1 MGTTEDL
8 AGWLVASRPDDIPA
22 DVVHEARRALVNIVG
37 CALGGAPHPA
47 VDITIDALGAMFGP
61 PDAAVLG
68 RPERA
73 DPLHAALRN
82 GITSH
87 VEDFDDTLPRNYIH
101 ASSPVAS
108 ALLAYASAN
117 RVSGRDLVHAFV
129 LGFEATSRL
138 GNATYPSHYTA
149 GWHSTGSVGVFGAA
163 IAIGTL
169 LKLDRRQMIW
179 AIGLA
184 GTQAAGVREQ
194 FGSMG
199 KALHPGRAAQN
210 GYAAALL
217 AQNGFTSGAHGI
229 EGPRGWASVTSAEHD
244 LSKVTDGLGASWELH
259 VNTYKPFPCGI
270 VNHPAIDAC
279 IQLHDEHGV
288 APGDVAAL
296 RLHVAPLVI
305 DLCGK
310 TDIHT
315 GLEGKF
321 SVVHGAAVGLV
332 RGRAGLREYTDEAVN
347 DPDVKAVRER
357 ATREADD
364 PTVTEDGVHVEL
376 ELTDGRV
383 LEKRLTASLG
393 NLQRPLTD
401 DQLSAKF
408 RDQATLAV
416 TAEQAEQALE
426 LTWRSD
432 ELADVAELVDATVP
446 DG

>member
-8 AGWLVASRPDDIPA
+8 AGWLTASRPDDIPA

-37 CALGGAPHPA
+37 CALGGARHPA

-61 PDAAVLG
+61 PDAAMLG

-73 DPLHAALRN
+73 DPLHAALLN

-169 LKLDRRQMIW
+169 LDLTQQQMVW

-217 AQNGFTSGAHGI
+217 AQQGFTSGAHGI

-332 RGRAGLREYTDEAVN
+332 RGRAGLREYTDEAVV

-408 RDQATLAV
+408 RDQATLAI
-416 TAEQAEQALE
+416 TAEQAEDALE
-426 LTWRSD
+426 LSWRID
-432 ELADVAELVDATVP
+432 GLADVAELVDATVP

>member
-37 CALGGAPHPA
+37 CALGGARHPA
-47 VDITIDALGAMFGP
+47 VDITIGALGAMFGP

-73 DPLHAALRN
+73 DPLHAALLN

-169 LKLDRRQMIW
+169 LGLTQEQMIW

-217 AQNGFTSGAHGI
+217 AQKGFTSGVHGI
-229 EGPRGWASVTSAEHD
+229 EGPRGWAPVTSAEYD
-244 LSKVTDGLGASWELH
+244 LGKVTEGLGASWELH

-279 IQLHDEHGV
+279 IQLHDEYGI

-310 TDIHT
+310 TDIHV

-332 RGRAGLREYTDEAVN
+332 RGRAGLREYTDEAVD

-364 PTVTEDGVHVEL
+364 PTVTEDAVHVEL

-408 RDQATLAV
+408 RDQATLAI
-416 TAEQAEQALE
+416 TAEQAEDALE
-426 LTWRSD
+426 LSWRID
-432 ELADVAELVDATVP
+432 ELADAAELVDATVP

>member
-8 AGWLVASRPDDIPA
+8 AGWLTASRPDDIPA
-22 DVVHEARRALVNIVG
+22 DVTHEARRALVNIVG
-37 CALGGAPHPA
+37 CALGGARHPV

-68 RPERA
+68 RPERT
-73 DPLHAALRN
+73 DPLHAALLN

-117 RVSGRDLVHAFV
+117 RVSGPDLVHAFV

-169 LKLDRRQMIW
+169 LGLTQEQMIW

-217 AQNGFTSGAHGI
+217 AQKGFTSGAHGI

-321 SVVHGAAVGLV
+321 SVVHGASVGLV
-332 RGRAGLREYTDEAVN
+332 RGGAGLREYTDEAVG

-416 TAEQAEQALE
+416 TAEQAELALE
-426 LTWRSD
+426 LSWRVD
-432 ELADVAELVDATVP
+432 ELADVAQLVDATVP

>member
-8 AGWLVASRPDDIPA
+8 AGWLTASRPDDIPA

-73 DPLHAALRN
+73 DPLHAALLN

-169 LKLDRRQMIW
+169 LKLDRRQMVW

-217 AQNGFTSGAHGI
+217 AQKGFTSGAHGI

-279 IQLHDEHGV
+279 IQLHDEHGI

-416 TAEQAEQALE
+416 TAEQAEPALE
-426 LTWRSD
+426 LSWRID

>member
-8 AGWLVASRPDDIPA
+8 AGWLTASRPDDIPA
-22 DVVHEARRALVNIVG
+22 DVTHEARRALVNIVG
-37 CALGGAPHPA
+37 CALGGARHPV

-73 DPLHAALRN
+73 DPLHAALLN

-101 ASSPVAS
+101 ATSPVAS
-108 ALLAYASAN
+108 ALLSYATAN
-117 RVSGRDLVHAFV
+117 RVSGRQLVHAFV

-169 LKLDRRQMIW
+169 LGLTQEQMIW

-217 AQNGFTSGAHGI
+217 AQKGFTSGAHGI

-310 TDIHT
+310 TDIHV

-332 RGRAGLREYTDEAVN
+332 RGRAGLREYTDEAVD

-376 ELTDGRV
+376 ELTDGRL

-401 DQLSAKF
+401 EQLSAKF
-408 RDQATLAV
+408 RDQATLAISP
-416 TAEQAEQALE
+416 EQAEQALE
-426 LTWRSD
+426 LSWRVD
-432 ELADVAELVDATVP
+432 ALDDVAELVDATVP

>member
-8 AGWLVASRPDDIPA
+8 AGWLTASRPDDIPA

-73 DPLHAALRN
+73 DPLHAALLN

-217 AQNGFTSGAHGI
+217 AQKGFTSGAHGI

-332 RGRAGLREYTDEAVN
+332 RGRAGLREYTDEAVD

-416 TAEQAEQALE
+416 TAEQAELALE
-426 LTWRSD
+426 LSWRID

>member
-8 AGWLVASRPDDIPA
+8 AGWLTASRPDDIPA
-22 DVVHEARRALVNIVG
+22 DVTHEARRALVNIVG
-37 CALGGAPHPA
+37 CALGGARHPV

-73 DPLHAALRN
+73 DPLHAALLN

-117 RVSGRDLVHAFV
+117 RVTGRDLVHAFV

-169 LKLDRRQMIW
+169 LELDRRQMIW

-217 AQNGFTSGAHGI
+217 AQKGFTSGAHGI
-229 EGPRGWASVTSAEHD
+229 EGPRGWAPVTSAEHD
-244 LSKVTDGLGASWELH
+244 LSMVTDGLGESWELH

-310 TDIHT
+310 TDIHV

-347 DPDVKAVRER
+347 DPAVKAVRER

-401 DQLSAKF
+401 EQLSAKF
-408 RDQATLAV
+408 RDQATLAISP
-416 TAEQAEQALE
+416 EQAEQALE
-426 LTWRSD
+426 LSWRVD
-432 ELADVAELVDATVP
+432 ALDDVAELVDATVP

>member
-8 AGWLVASRPDDIPA
+8 AGWLTASRPDDIPA
-22 DVVHEARRALVNIVG
+22 DVTHEARRALVNIVG
-37 CALGGAPHPA
+37 CALGGARHPV

-68 RPERA
+68 RPERT
-73 DPLHAALRN
+73 DPLHAALLN

-117 RVSGRDLVHAFV
+117 RVSGPDLVHAFV

-169 LKLDRRQMIW
+169 LGLTQEQMIW

-217 AQNGFTSGAHGI
+217 AQKGFTSGVHGI
-229 EGPRGWASVTSAEHD
+229 EGPRGWAPVTSAEYD
-244 LSKVTDGLGASWELH
+244 LGKVTEGLGASWELH

-279 IQLHDEHGV
+279 IQLHDEHGI

-310 TDIHT
+310 TDIHV

-332 RGRAGLREYTDEAVN
+332 RGRAGLREYTDEAVD

-376 ELTDGRV
+376 ELTDGRL

-401 DQLSAKF
+401 EQLSAKF
-408 RDQATLAV
+408 RDQATLAISP
-416 TAEQAEQALE
+416 EQAEQALE
-426 LTWRSD
+426 LSWRVD
-432 ELADVAELVDATVP
+432 ALDDVAELVDATVP

>member
-8 AGWLVASRPDDIPA
+8 AGWLTARRPDDIPA
-22 DVVHEARRALVNIVG
+22 DVTHEARRALVNIVG
-37 CALGGAPHPA
+37 CALGGARHPV

-73 DPLHAALRN
+73 DPLHAALLN

-169 LKLDRRQMIW
+169 LGLTQEQMIW

-217 AQNGFTSGAHGI
+217 AQKGFTSGAHGI

-288 APGDVAAL
+288 APDDVAAL

-321 SVVHGAAVGLV
+321 SVVHGASVGLV
-332 RGRAGLREYTDEAVN
+332 RGRAGLREYTDEAVG

-401 DQLSAKF
+401 EQLSAKF

-416 TAEQAEQALE
+416 TAEQAELALE
-426 LTWRSD
+426 LSWRVD
-432 ELADVAELVDATVP
+432 DLADVAELVDATVP

>member
-37 CALGGAPHPA
+37 CALGGARHPA
-47 VDITIDALGAMFGP
+47 VDITIGALGAMFGP

-73 DPLHAALRN
+73 DPLHAALLN
-82 GITSH
+82 GLTSH

-169 LKLDRRQMIW
+169 LGLTREQMIW

-217 AQNGFTSGAHGI
+217 AQKGFTSGVHGI
-229 EGPRGWASVTSAEHD
+229 EGPRGWAPVTSAEYD

-279 IQLHDEHGV
+279 IQLHDEHGI

-310 TDIHT
+310 TDIHV

-408 RDQATLAV
+408 RDQATLAIS
-416 TAEQAEQALE
+416 AEQAEDALQLSWRIDE
-426 LTWRSD
+426 LTD
-432 ELADVAELVDATVP
+432 AAELVDATVP